1 MIINIRHTGIVV
13 NDLDLMSK
21 FYLSLGFVEN
31 NRAVE
36 VGNFIDQVV
45 NIPNVKI
52 EWIKL
57 KSPDGSLL
65 ELLKYHSHPV
75 ELNLDNLKTN
85 DLGCSHL
92 AYTVTNIEDICKR
105 IKMSGGSVENLPSL
119 STDGKVKVAYCRDP
133 EGVLLEVVEEIIS

>member
-92 AYTVTNIEDICKR
+92 ASAKR
-105 IKMSGGSVENLPSL
+105 FKS
-119 STDGKVKVAYCRDP
+119 
-133 EGVLLEVVEEIIS
+133 